1 MKRIS
6 KREGKGFEIVCYYPK
21 KNGQYTANTGNQS
34 RVFQTDSVEE
44 VAEWF
49 ASRAWGR
56 VFEDSD
62 IAMPTVYLNGV
73 RCPSRR
79 DALN

>member
-21 KNGQYTANTGNQS
+21 KNGQYTANTGYQ
-34 RVFQTDSVEE
+34 RCVFQTDSVEE

-49 ASRAWGR
+49 ASLSWGR

-62 IAMPTVYLNGV
+62 IATPTVYLNGEMW
-73 RCPSRR
+73 PSRS

>member
-1 MKRIS
+1 MKKNAERT
-6 KREGKGFEIVCYYPK
+6 GKGFEIVCYYPK
-21 KNGQYTANTGNQS
+21 EHGQYTANTGNQCC
-34 RVFQTDSVEE
+34 VFQTDSVEE

-62 IAMPTVYLNGV
+62 VAMPTVYLNGE
-73 RCPSRR
+73 RWPSRR